1 MPSRL
6 ANFYV
11 YMLSGYT
18 GTLYI
23 GISNDLDRR
32 TVEQSE
38 GTIPGFTQRYRVT
51 LLVYFERFD
60 NARAAIAREMQLKG
74 WRRERKLQLIR
85 TVNPKLEDLSA
96 GWSDK
101 K

>member
-1 MPSRL
+1 MPSRV
-6 ANFYV
+6 ANYYV
-11 YMLSGYT
+11 YILSSYT
-18 GTLYI
+18 GTLYT
-23 GISNDLDRR
+23 GVSNDLDRR
-32 TVEQSE
+32 TVEHKK
-38 GTIPGFTQRYRVT
+38 GTIPSFTQRYRMT

-60 NARAAIAREMQLKG
+60 SARAAIAREKQLKG

-96 GWSDK
+96 GWFDK

>member
-1 MPSRL
+1 MTWIEEPWSIKRVRYPASL
-6 ANFYV
+6 
-11 YMLSGYT
+11 
-18 GTLYI
+18 
-23 GISNDLDRR
+23 
-32 TVEQSE
+32 
-38 GTIPGFTQRYRVT
+38 QRYRIT

-60 NARAAIAREMQLKG
+60 NARAAIAREKQLKG

-96 GWSDK
+96 GWFDK

>member
-1 MPSRL
+1 MPSRV
-6 ANFYV
+6 ANY
-11 YMLSGYT
+11 YGYILSSYT

-32 TVEQSE
+32 TLEHQM

-60 NARAAIAREMQLKG
+60 SARAAIAREKQLKG

-96 GWSDK
+96 GWIDK

>member
-1 MPSRL
+1 VASRV
-6 ANFYV
+6 ANYYV
-11 YMLSGYT
+11 YILSSYT

-32 TVEQSE
+32 TLEHQM

-60 NARAAIAREMQLKG
+60 SARAAIAREKQLKG

-96 GWSDK
+96 GWIDK
-101 K
+101 Q

>member
-1 MPSRL
+1 MPSRV
-6 ANFYV
+6 ANYYV
-11 YMLSGYT
+11 YILSSYT

-32 TVEQSE
+32 TVEHRK
-38 GTIPGFTQRYRVT
+38 GTIPGFTLRYRVT

-60 NARAAIAREMQLKG
+60 SPRAAIAREKQLKG

-96 GWSDK
+96 GWFDK

>member
-11 YMLSGYT
+11 YILSSYT

-32 TVEQSE
+32 TVVHRK

-60 NARAAIAREMQLKG
+60 KCEGGHRKREAAQGMAARTKTATDTNG
-74 WRRERKLQLIR
+74 
-85 TVNPKLEDLSA
+85 
-96 GWSDK
+96 
-101 K
+101 